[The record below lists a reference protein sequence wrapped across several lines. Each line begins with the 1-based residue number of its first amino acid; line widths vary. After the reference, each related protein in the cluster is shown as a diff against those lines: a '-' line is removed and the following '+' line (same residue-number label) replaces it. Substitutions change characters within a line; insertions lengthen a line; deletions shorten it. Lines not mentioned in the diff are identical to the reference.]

1 MFDAFSMVNST
12 RDKEYPAFLLKFPES
27 AVNPDISKDWK
38 DYKIEFFLLTTNN
51 QSSEREKEVVWDE
64 LQTLAE
70 QVLIELKSTP
80 NVYRIKDKTVTFDY
94 GYDLMD
100 DKLMAVKCTLTMSA
114 FHCYTAFVSADGYFL
129 LIDDTHFL
137 LIDDTYKLKLQ

>member
-12 RDKEYPAFLLKFPES
+12 RDKEYPVLLLKLPER
-27 AVNPDISKDWK
+27 AVNQNISKDWK
-38 DYKIEFFLLTTNN
+38 EYNIEFFLLHTNN
-51 QSSEREKEVVWDE
+51 QDSTREKEVVWDE

-80 NVYRIKDKTVTFDY
+80 SVYRIKDKTVTWDY
-94 GYDLMD
+94 GYDLMN

-114 FHCYTAFVSADGYFL
+114 FHCYTAFSTTPTTTWATWTGNWP
-129 LIDDTHFL
+129 TKTSNWN
-137 LIDDTYKLKLQ
+137 TYT